1 MENKAFIFDMDGVL
15 VNSERAWDGEEGLLL
30 ESIFGKA
37 IADKIGN
44 TVGIGIHTFY
54 ETARRLGT
62 TISYEEYLKR
72 YDDAVAKVYGRSA
85 MTEGLD
91 ELAANL
97 LSSGFKLGLVTA
109 SPMSWIERIIPR
121 LSFKEKLDV
130 VISLHEREDLRPK
143 PAPDGYIEALE
154 ILKADPKASFVLE
167 DSNAGIA
174 AGKASGAFTIGFRG
188 NLTEGYE
195 QTGADAY
202 ADTMDDVIKLVE
214 RFTQQ

>member
-1 MENKAFIFDMDGVL
+1 MNKAFIFDMDGVL

-37 IADKIGN
+37 IAGKIGN
-44 TVGIGIHTFY
+44 TVGIGINAFY
-54 ETARRLGT
+54 ETARGLGA
-62 TISYEEYLKR
+62 TISYEEYLER

-91 ELAANL
+91 KLAQTL
-97 LSSGFKLGLVTA
+97 ISSGFKLGLVTA
-109 SPMSWIERIIPR
+109 SPMSWIERITPR
-121 LSFKEKLDV
+121 LSFREKLEA
-130 VISLHEREDLRPK
+130 VISLHERTDLKPK
-143 PAPDGYIEALE
+143 PAPDGYLEALK
-154 ILKADPKASFVLE
+154 ILNADPKSSFVLE

-202 ADTMDDVIKLVE
+202 AERMDDVVKLVE
-214 RFTQQ
+214 ERITQQ